1 MQLLKLSDSV
11 NFMRL
16 RFPAMVLSTLLILG
30 SFVSLGVNSL
40 NWGLDFTGGTLIE
53 VGYEDAANL
62 SDIRGKLNDA
72 NFGDAIVQNFG
83 SSQDVLIRI
92 SPRDGVKAVTIGEQV
107 LEALRADGTAV
118 DMRRIEFVG
127 PNVGEELTEQGG
139 LAMLVALLCI
149 LVYVAMRFEWR
160 FALGSVS
167 ALTHDVILTL
177 GLFSVLQIE
186 FDLTVLAAVLAV
198 IGYSLNDTIV
208 VCDRIRENFRKIRK
222 GEPVDIINTSLTQ
235 TLNRTI
241 ITSLTTVLV
250 LVALFY
256 KGGALIHGFAT
267 ALLFGVVVGTYSSI
281 YIASSVALALGIS
294 KEDLMPPQVE
304 KEGADLV
311 VGHHPHVS
319 QGFEIYKNVPI
330 FYSLGNFTMWKK
342 NLRKNCYHSFFLN
355 IEIQDNKL
363 SNINLV
369 PFQINKNGL
378 NLTSKNEFSKKMI
391 ELNSFLPKSEKI
403 WQAYLNRI
411 NSKGNLFSEHLSF
424 FYNFDEYVYKQ
435 VNKYTNLSKKYS
447 DLNYLKNEFQD
458 DFNYKYI
465 LDKWQ
470 IKNNSNIFSLLKNI
484 FNPLYKV
491 LFIVKKILIKF
502 KVKIYR

>member
-16 RFPAMVLSTLLILG
+16 RFPAMVLSTLLIIG

-62 SDIRGKLNDA
+62 SDIRGKLNEA

-139 LAMLVALLCI
+139 LAMLVELLCI

-304 KEGADLV
+304 KEGADLD
-311 VGHHPHVS
+311 PM
-319 QGFEIYKNVPI
+319 P
-330 FYSLGNFTMWKK
+330 
-342 NLRKNCYHSFFLN
+342 
-355 IEIQDNKL
+355 
-363 SNINLV
+363 
-369 PFQINKNGL
+369 
-378 NLTSKNEFSKKMI
+378 
-391 ELNSFLPKSEKI
+391 
-403 WQAYLNRI
+403 
-411 NSKGNLFSEHLSF
+411 
-424 FYNFDEYVYKQ
+424 
-435 VNKYTNLSKKYS
+435 
-447 DLNYLKNEFQD
+447 
-458 DFNYKYI
+458 
-465 LDKWQ
+465 
-470 IKNNSNIFSLLKNI
+470 
-484 FNPLYKV
+484 
-491 LFIVKKILIKF
+491 
-502 KVKIYR
+502 

>member
-1 MQLLKLSDSV
+1 M
-11 NFMRL
+11 
-16 RFPAMVLSTLLILG
+16 
-30 SFVSLGVNSL
+30 
-40 NWGLDFTGGTLIE
+40 
-53 VGYEDAANL
+53 
-62 SDIRGKLNDA
+62 
-72 NFGDAIVQNFG
+72 
-83 SSQDVLIRI
+83 
-92 SPRDGVKAVTIGEQV
+92 TIGEQV
-107 LEALRADGTAV
+107 LAALRADGTEV

-167 ALTHDVILTL
+167 ALAHDVILTL

-222 GEPVDIINTSLTQ
+222 GEPVEIINISLTQ

-267 ALLFGVVVGTYSSI
+267 ALLFGVVVGTYSSV

-304 KEGADLV
+304 KEGADLD
-311 VGHHPHVS
+311 PM
-319 QGFEIYKNVPI
+319 P
-330 FYSLGNFTMWKK
+330 
-342 NLRKNCYHSFFLN
+342 
-355 IEIQDNKL
+355 
-363 SNINLV
+363 
-369 PFQINKNGL
+369 
-378 NLTSKNEFSKKMI
+378 
-391 ELNSFLPKSEKI
+391 
-403 WQAYLNRI
+403 
-411 NSKGNLFSEHLSF
+411 
-424 FYNFDEYVYKQ
+424 
-435 VNKYTNLSKKYS
+435 
-447 DLNYLKNEFQD
+447 
-458 DFNYKYI
+458 
-465 LDKWQ
+465 
-470 IKNNSNIFSLLKNI
+470 
-484 FNPLYKV
+484 
-491 LFIVKKILIKF
+491 
-502 KVKIYR
+502 